1 MLFLV
6 CLFISLGICFLFC
19 FVLFLQLVEGLI
31 FILRNIN
38 IALAE
43 RAGASPGASRRSD
56 GSRIGD
62 TVIADGN
69 GSVT

>member
-1 MLFLV
+1 M
-6 CLFISLGICFLFC
+6 
-19 FVLFLQLVEGLI
+19 EGLI
-31 FILRNIN
+31 FILRDIN

-43 RAGASPGASRRSD
+43 RAGTSPGASRRSD

-62 TVIADGN
+62 TVIEDGN